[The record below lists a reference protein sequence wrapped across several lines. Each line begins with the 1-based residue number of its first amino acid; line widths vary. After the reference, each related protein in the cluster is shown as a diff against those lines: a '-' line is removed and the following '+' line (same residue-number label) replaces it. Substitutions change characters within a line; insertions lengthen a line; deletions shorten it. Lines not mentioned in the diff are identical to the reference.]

1 MSALRTRASAGAARG
16 LTLLE
21 IVVAAALGA
30 VVVGLVGALL
40 VASLGTWRRGRDLQE
55 AQAYAAIVADAVAR
69 DVRNASQAPGVVLR
83 PQLSAGDGE
92 AVLAVAP
99 VAGPDAHAGWVV
111 YVYRQDRGE
120 VVRQIVG
127 ADAQGRPVLRSA
139 RTVATGVVAF
149 AVQPADG
156 GVTVEVEVRRGRAR
170 GQVRTTVAPRNP

>member
-1 MSALRTRASAGAARG
+1 MSARRACATARAAGG

-21 IVVAAALGA
+21 IVIAAALGA

-55 AQAYAAIVADAVAR
+55 AQAHAAIVADAVAR

-83 PQLSAGDGE
+83 PQLPAEDGE
-92 AVLAVAP
+92 PVLAVTP

-111 YVYRQDRGE
+111 YVYRHDRGD
-120 VVRQIVG
+120 VVRRLVG
-127 ADAQGRPVLRSA
+127 TDAQGRPVLRSA

-170 GQVRTTVAPRNP
+170 GQARTTVVPRNP